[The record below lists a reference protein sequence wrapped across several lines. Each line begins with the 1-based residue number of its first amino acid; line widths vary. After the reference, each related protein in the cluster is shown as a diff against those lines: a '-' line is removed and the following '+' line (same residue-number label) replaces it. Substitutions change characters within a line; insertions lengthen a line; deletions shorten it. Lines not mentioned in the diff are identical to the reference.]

1 MKKLFALLVV
11 LQFSYFGFAQTL
23 SHVGLSSGTT
33 LVSFSFTTDQQA
45 IIKISPDG
53 KMMEWGTELEPGRM
67 GYYQGK
73 LQPYMGRVDYYG
85 QEADEALRGKVKS
98 IGTCTIT
105 YYTSSQPESQRGK
118 VRTIGA
124 VLLDYYMTY
133 DNESFAGKLKS
144 AGTTAINYYASF
156 DNEAFK
162 GKLKSVGNTS
172 LTYYSIFD
180 DKFNKGK
187 IKSIGSYSYA
197 WYNNFDRKELQGAM
211 KTGNSM
217 QKINSITYNIWQ

>member
-1 MKKLFALLVV
+1 MKKLFLVV
-11 LQFSYFGFAQTL
+11 LLLQFTCTGFAQTL
-23 SHVGLSSGTT
+23 SHVALSNGIT
-33 LVSFSFTTDQQA
+33 LTSFSFITDQQA
-45 IIKISPDG
+45 IIRISPDG

-73 LQPYMGRVDYYG
+73 LQPYMGRVEYYG
-85 QEADEALRGKVKS
+85 QEADEAFRGKVKS
-98 IGTCTIT
+98 IGTCNIT
-105 YYTSSQPESQRGK
+105 YYTSSQPESQKGK
-118 VRTIGA
+118 VRTIGS

-144 AGTTAINYYASF
+144 AGNVAITYYASF
-156 DNEAFK
+156 DNESFK

-187 IKSIGSYSYA
+187 IKSIGSYNYA
-197 WYNNFDRKELQGAM
+197 WYNNFDRKELQGAL
-211 KTGNSM
+211 KTGNM
-217 QKINSITYNIWQ
+217 LQKINGVTYNIWQ